1 VKKEETDWLIYH
13 LIAQE
18 TAGTVNELVEAT
30 GIDAPEVRA
39 SLERL
44 ERYLLIEIADGKAR
58 VLSVGESILKCQM
71 RDADDFPLTL
81 ENGIVKVRKP

>member
-13 LIAQE
+13 HIAHE
-18 TAGTVNELVEAT
+18 TAGTVKSLVEAT

-44 ERYLLIEIADGKAR
+44 ERYLLIEITDGKAR
-58 VLSVGESILKCQM
+58 VLSVWESILKCQM
-71 RDADDFPLTL
+71 RDPDDFPLTL
-81 ENGIVKVRKP
+81 ENGIVKLRKP